1 MNMKMKKLIAK
12 IPKDKLLHA
21 ILGIYVY
28 LFSRICFK
36 ESLAILIVVLVGIGI
51 ELIHDKWM
59 KRGEPE
65 LMDVLATIVGG
76 VSIMIIELLRNWT
89 Y

>member
-1 MNMKMKKLIAK
+1 MKKLISS

-21 ILGIYVY
+21 MLGVYLY

-36 ESLAILIVVLVGIGI
+36 QSLSVLIIVVIAVSI
-51 ELIHDKWM
+51 EVIHDKWM

-65 LMDVLATIVGG
+65 FMDVLATIVGG
-76 VSIMIIELLRNWT
+76 ISVMIIELLKDLI
-89 Y
+89 